1 MEALYLVEELVV
13 QFMTVVKNVFVRGVQ
28 ARFHTVLHHH
38 AGPRWTLEFLHL
50 HTNTR
55 KKNTITMRAYG
66 VRCSF
71 CT

>member
-38 AGPRWTLEFLHL
+38 AGPRWTLEFLYL
-50 HTNTR
+50 HTNTH
-55 KKNTITMRAYG
+55 KKTGLPCTPTG

-71 CT
+71 RI